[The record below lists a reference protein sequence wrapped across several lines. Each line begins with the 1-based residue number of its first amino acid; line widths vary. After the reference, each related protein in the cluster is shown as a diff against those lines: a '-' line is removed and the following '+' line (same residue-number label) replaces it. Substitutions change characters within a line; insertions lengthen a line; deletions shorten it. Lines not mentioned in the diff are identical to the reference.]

1 MAREAL
7 QAMKKAAPFHPY
19 THRESKR
26 VANLKP

>member
-7 QAMKKAAPFHPY
+7 QAMKKAGPFHPY